1 MPDQRLVGAALAT
14 IGLPL
19 TVGGLGWLA
28 KTARRRARLVP
39 VTATVVRAYQASRY
53 TGYADGEFTP
63 HPAHHVEVV
72 YNHPADHAGARVR
85 RHRLLVYRRHRPMST
100 LRLLVD
106 PTEPEARPVPYGLA
120 GYSRPARVSALA
132 GPVAAAGLGL
142 LLLR

>member
-1 MPDQRLVGAALAT
+1 MGAALAT

-28 KTARRRARLVP
+28 STARRRARLVP

-53 TGYADGEFTP
+53 TGYAGGEFTP

-72 YNHPADHAGARVR
+72 YNHPADHVGARVR
-85 RHRLLVYRRHRPMST
+85 RHRLLVHRRHRPTST

-106 PTEPEARPVPYGLA
+106 PAEPDARPMPYGLA
-120 GYSRPARVSALA
+120 GYVRPARVSAVA

-142 LLLR
+142 LLVR